1 MGESDSELLV
11 KTLESYVLPFR
22 LLLFCYAFGIII

>member
-1 MGESDSELLV
+1 MEESDSELLV
-11 KTLESYVLPFR
+11 KTLGSYVLPLR